1 MRAGADG
8 RSVMPVA
15 EAMRVLLAEDN
26 LLVREGVRSL
36 LATRSDIEVTGVC
49 ATFEELLAAVDED
62 PPVVV
67 VTDIR
72 MPPSD
77 TDEGIRAARRLRATH
92 PDVGVVVL
100 SQFVEASYAL
110 ALLEEGSARRGYVLK
125 HRLDDVD
132 RLVDAVMT
140 VAAGGSYID
149 TEVVDALVRGRTRLV
164 DSPLS
169 QLTAREREILAAVAA
184 GRSNAAI
191 AGLHGISVHA
201 VEKHINSIF
210 VKLGLRDDGDTH
222 RRVKAVLLYL
232 ADPPR

>member
-1 MRAGADG
+1 
-8 RSVMPVA
+8 MPVA
-15 EAMRVLLAEDN
+15 EAVRVLLAEDN

-49 ATFEELLAAVDED
+49 ATLEELLAAVDDD
-62 PPVVV
+62 PPAVV

-72 MPPSD
+72 MPPSG
-77 TDEGIRAARRLRATH
+77 TDEGIRAAQRLRASH

-100 SQFVEASYAL
+100 SQFVDASYAL
-110 ALLEEGSARRGYVLK
+110 ALLEEGSSRRGYVLK
-125 HRLDDVD
+125 DRLDDVD
-132 RLVDAVMT
+132 RLVDAVTT
-140 VAAGGSYID
+140 VAGGGSYID
-149 TEVVDALVRGRTRLV
+149 AEVVDALVRGRTRLV

-169 QLTAREREILAAVAA
+169 QLTAREREILAAVAS

-191 AGLHGISVHA
+191 GELLGVSVHA

-210 VKLGLRDDGDTH
+210 VKLGLGDDGDTH

-232 ADPPR
+232 AEPAT

>member
-1 MRAGADG
+1 
-8 RSVMPVA
+8 MPVA
-15 EAMRVLLAEDN
+15 EAVRVLLAEDN

-49 ATFEELLAAVDED
+49 ATLEELLAAVDDD
-62 PPVVV
+62 PPAVV

-72 MPPSD
+72 MPPSG
-77 TDEGIRAARRLRATH
+77 TDEGIRAAQRLRASH

-100 SQFVEASYAL
+100 SQFVDASYAL
-110 ALLEEGSARRGYVLK
+110 ALLEEGSSRRGYVLK
-125 HRLDDVD
+125 DRLDDVD
-132 RLVDAVMT
+132 RLVDAVTT
-140 VAAGGSYID
+140 VAGGGSYID
-149 TEVVDALVRGRTRLV
+149 AEVVDALVRGRTRLV

-169 QLTAREREILAAVAA
+169 QLTAREREILAAVAS

-191 AGLHGISVHA
+191 GELLGVSVHA

-210 VKLGLRDDGDTH
+210 GKLGLGDDGDTH

-232 ADPPR
+232 AEPPT